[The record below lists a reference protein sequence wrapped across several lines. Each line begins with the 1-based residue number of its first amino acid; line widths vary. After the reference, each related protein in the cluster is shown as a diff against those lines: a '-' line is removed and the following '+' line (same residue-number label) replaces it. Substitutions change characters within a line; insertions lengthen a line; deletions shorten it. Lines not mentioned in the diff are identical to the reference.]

1 MADLN
6 PYHILLKEQDFDC
19 DTEFDV
25 QGELMGGHS
34 DIIEPS
40 SSVLAAMIRS
50 EKRVRIEDVESEVF
64 SQILYFIYSGK
75 ILLNSE
81 VFSVCD
87 EDGILQRI
95 LKVDEKYA
103 LIPIIVTR
111 ENPMLKNILHI
122 HQHITVRSS

>member
-50 EKRVRIEDVESEVF
+50 EKRVRIESEVF
-64 SQILYFIYSGK
+64 SQILY
-75 ILLNSE
+75 
-81 VFSVCD
+81 V
-87 EDGILQRI
+87 R
-95 LKVDEKYA
+95 
-103 LIPIIVTR
+103 R
-111 ENPMLKNILHI
+111 E
-122 HQHITVRSS
+122 